1 MQIHLEMSPPAIKQI
16 PRTLVEDKP
25 FSHHTSL
32 TMPDN
37 KRKRPSEG
45 DKKDASKFPLYKEI
59 NYFCPPK

>member
-1 MQIHLEMSPPAIKQI
+1 MSSPAIRQI

-25 FSHHTSL
+25 LSNHTSL